1 MPTYDPI
8 LPPAKQHEWI
18 TPAAI
23 GLLLVLRLVLLG
35 LGGWLLSPAPAWLDP
50 VYETATYILTLF
62 LIWRERDRLGEYHI
76 GRLAVGL
83 ILVFKPLQT
92 LMLALSGMDL
102 PMAFPRLPAL
112 IVCAAA
118 AVMLGWIVLAKP
130 GLRAAGPA
138 DWRWFG
144 LGALAGIAI
153 AMALAFP
160 MAAQV
165 RLVGETARPVV
176 FGTVL
181 FAFLRDFPYQLG
193 YAAASEEPLFR
204 GFLWG
209 WLRRAGWKER
219 WIWLFQAGLFMLGH
233 IYYAA
238 RLPYSFWIIVPFA
251 SLALGWLAWRSRS
264 IATSMAAHAAL
275 NALGYMLG
283 QVVARWLFR

>member
-1 MPTYDPI
+1 MNPVSFPVKRH
-8 LPPAKQHEWI
+8 AWV
-18 TPAAI
+18 TPAVV
-23 GLLLVLRLVLLG
+23 GLLLILRLVLLG
-35 LGGWLLSPAPAWLDP
+35 LGGWLLSPAPAWLGP
-50 VYETATYILTLF
+50 VYEAATYLLTLF
-62 LIWRERDRLGEYHI
+62 LIWWERDRLGEYHI

-92 LMLALSGMDL
+92 LMLAFSGMDL

-112 IVCAAA
+112 IVCAAS

-144 LGALAGIAI
+144 LGALAGVAT
-153 AMALAFP
+153 AVVLAFP

-165 RLVGETARPVV
+165 RLAETQTGRISFVMI
-176 FGTVL
+176 L
-181 FAFLRDFPYQLG
+181 FALLRDFPYQLG

-209 WLRRAGWKER
+209 CLRRAGWKER
-219 WIWLFQAGLFMLGH
+219 WIWLFQAGLFMLSH
-233 IYYAA
+233 VYYAA
-238 RLPYSFWIIVPFA
+238 RLPYSFWVIVPVA
-251 SLALGWLAWRSRS
+251 ALVLGWLAWRSRS

-275 NALGYMLG
+275 NALGYLLG